1 MRPAANKIVRLL
13 AVGLLAAAVPL
24 ITAGMIYAV
33 SFPLA
38 DLLDYE
44 SFVLQERQPHY
55 RAFGKHL
62 DECLLPES
70 GTDIKRLCHQL
81 PQDHPLESRL
91 TQGLWSHY
99 QAPMPKAQ
107 FQQRFMTRQPRP
119 ENNRKAGRPLP

>member
-1 MRPAANKIVRLL
+1 MPPAANKIVRLL
-13 AVGLLAAAVPL
+13 AVGLLAATVPL
-24 ITAGMIYAV
+24 ITAGMIYAAR
-33 SFPLA
+33 FPLA

-55 RAFGKHL
+55 HACGEYL
-62 DECLLPES
+62 DEHLLSEFGS
-70 GTDIKRLCHQL
+70 DINRLCHQL
-81 PQDHPLESRL
+81 ANEHPPESRL

-99 QAPMPKAQ
+99 QGPKPKAE

>member
-13 AVGLLAAAVPL
+13 AVVLLAAAVPL

-44 SFVLQERQPHY
+44 SLVIPERIPSY
-55 RAFGKHL
+55 RACGKHL

-70 GTDIKRLCHQL
+70 GTDINRLCHQL
-81 PQDHPLESRL
+81 AKGHPRESRL

-99 QAPMPKAQ
+99 QGPSPKAE
-107 FQQRFMTRQPRP
+107 FLQRFMTRQPRP

>member
-24 ITAGMIYAV
+24 ITAGMIYAA

-44 SFVLQERQPHY
+44 SLVIPERIPSYH
-55 RAFGKHL
+55 ACGEHPDEHL
-62 DECLLPES
+62 LSES
-70 GTDIKRLCHQL
+70 GSDINQLCHQL
-81 PQDHPLESRL
+81 PQGHPLESRL
-91 TQGLWSHY
+91 TRGLWSHY
-99 QAPMPKAQ
+99 QGPTPKAE